1 MKKRVFVTGYG
12 INCANGRNADEFY
25 DNCSSLKSGLK
36 LQEKWN
42 HLECRIAGL
51 VDISDYTP
59 SEIKEMNYYRARRTI
74 FSRHALLEALR
85 HSKLKAKDISEI
97 GIYLGIDFYAGDE
110 FMIDTFVNLYP
121 QGKGEDKW
129 ENFDLGSVVT
139 KSAERITN
147 KKGMNVELLKS
158 QLFFNYQNFMVDYLR
173 SIVKIPGPS
182 RTINN
187 LCVSSAQAI
196 GLAYQTIQN
205 GGQDIIITGG
215 LEEFSF
221 ISAFTFSKLGV
232 YVKAKEASKS
242 CTPFDVNR
250 KGTVLGEGA
259 AIVILESEESMLK
272 RGATPIAEVIGY
284 GTSNSCYHV
293 TNSPSDG
300 SGLAQSMEDALSDS
314 KLKESDIDVVVA
326 HGTGTYINDLSETAA
341 INKILPSKPLV
352 HSMKSYV
359 GHTLSAAG
367 GINFITSLLEMKNE
381 FVLPTLFLKKAGDE
395 CNLNHVPKNGL
406 QMPIKATLTN
416 AAGFGGFN
424 ASLILKNM
432 S

>member
-12 INCANGRNADEFY
+12 LNCANGRNVQEFY
-25 DNCSSLKSGLK
+25 QNCSSLQSGLK
-36 LQEKWN
+36 AQEQWN
-42 HLECRIAGL
+42 HLDCRIAGL
-51 VDISDYTP
+51 VDTSDYTP
-59 SEIKEMNYYRARRTI
+59 SEIKEMNYYRAKRTI
-74 FSRHALLEALR
+74 FTRHALLEALR
-85 HSKLKAKDISEI
+85 QSKLKPNQVDEI

-121 QGKGEDKW
+121 QGKGEDSW
-129 ENFDLGSVVT
+129 DNFDLGYVVRQ
-139 KSAERITN
+139 SADRITN
-147 KKGMNVELLKS
+147 KELMNVELLKS
-158 QLFFNYQNFMVDYLR
+158 QMFFNYQNFMVDYLR
-173 SIVKIPGPS
+173 SIIKIPGPS

-196 GLAYQTIQN
+196 GLAFQTIQN
-205 GGQDIIITGG
+205 GEQDIIITGG

-232 YVKAKEASKS
+232 YVKAKDPSSA
-242 CTPFDVNR
+242 CVPFDVTR

-259 AIVILESEESMLK
+259 AIVVLESEESMLK
-272 RGATPIAEVIGY
+272 RGGEPLAEVLGY

-300 SGLAQSMEDALSDS
+300 SGLAQSMGDALLDS
-314 KLKESDIDVVVA
+314 GLSQSEIDVIVA
-326 HGTGTYINDLSETAA
+326 HGTGTYINDLSESAA
-341 INKILPSKPLV
+341 INKIFPSKPLV

-367 GINFITSLLEMKNE
+367 GINFITALLEMKNE
-381 FVLPTLFLKKAGDE
+381 FVFPTLFLNEASAE
-395 CNLNHVPKNGL
+395 CNLNHVPKAGL
-406 QMPIKATLTN
+406 QYPVKTSLIN

-424 ASLILKNM
+424 ASLILKKL

>member
-1 MKKRVFVTGYG
+1 MKNRVFVTGYG
-12 INCANGRNADEFY
+12 INCANGTNAEEFY
-25 DNCSSLKSGLK
+25 QNSSALKSGLK
-36 LQEKWN
+36 VQEKWA
-42 HLECRIAGL
+42 HLDCYIAGL
-51 VDISDYTP
+51 VDTSGYSP
-59 SEIKEMNYYRARRTI
+59 SEIKEMNYYRAKRTI
-74 FSRHALLEALR
+74 FTRHALLEALKQ
-85 HSKLKAKDISEI
+85 SKLKADKIDEI

-121 QGKGEDKW
+121 QGKGEDSW
-129 ENFDLGSVVT
+129 EGFNLGYSVEQ
-139 KSAERITN
+139 SADRITN
-147 KKGMNVELLKS
+147 KNSMNVELLKS
-158 QLFFNYQNFMVDYLR
+158 QMFFNYQNFMVDYLR

-196 GLAYQTIQN
+196 GLAFETIQN
-205 GGQDIIITGG
+205 GEQDIIITGG

-232 YVKAKEASKS
+232 YVKAKDPSKA
-242 CTPFDVNR
+242 CIPFDVSR

-272 RGATPIAEVIGY
+272 RGGEPLAEVIGY

-300 SGLAQSMEDALSDS
+300 SGLAQSMGDALQKSG
-314 KLKESDIDVVVA
+314 LTESEIDVIVA
-326 HGTGTYINDLSETAA
+326 HGTGTYINDLSEAAA
-341 INKILPSKPLV
+341 INEVFPSKPLV

-367 GINFITSLLEMKNE
+367 GINFITALLEMKNE
-381 FVLPTLFLKKAGDE
+381 FVFPTLFLNEASAE
-395 CNLNHVPKNGL
+395 CNLNHVPKGGL
-406 QMPIKATLTN
+406 QYPVKTSLVN

-424 ASLILKNM
+424 ASLILKKVT
-432 S
+432 

>member
-1 MKKRVFVTGYG
+1 
-12 INCANGRNADEFY
+12 
-25 DNCSSLKSGLK
+25 
-36 LQEKWN
+36 
-42 HLECRIAGL
+42 RIAGL
-51 VDISDYTP
+51 VDTSDYTA
-59 SEIKEMNYYRARRTI
+59 SEIKEMNYYRAKRTI
-74 FSRHALLEALR
+74 FSRHAMLEALR
-85 HSKLKAKDISEI
+85 HSKLRPGDVDEI

-121 QGKGEDKW
+121 QGHGEDKW
-129 ENFDLGSVVT
+129 ENFDLGYAVT
-139 KSAERITN
+139 QSADRITN
-147 KKGMNVELLKS
+147 KKNMNIELLKS
-158 QLFFNYQNFMVDYLR
+158 QMFFNYQNFMVDYLR
-173 SIVKIPGPS
+173 SIIKIPGPS

-196 GLAYQTIQN
+196 GLAYQTIQH

-232 YVKAKEASKS
+232 YVKAKEPSKS
-242 CTPFDVNR
+242 CVPFDENR

-259 AIVILESEESMLK
+259 AIIILESEESMLK
-272 RGATPIAEVIGY
+272 RGVTPLAEVIGY

-300 SGLAQSMEDALSDS
+300 SGLAQSMEDALTDS
-314 KLKESDIDVVVA
+314 QLKESNIDLVVA
-326 HGTGTYINDLSETAA
+326 HGTGTYINDLSESAA
-341 INKILPSKPLV
+341 INKIFPSKPLV

-367 GINFITSLLEMKNE
+367 GINFISALLEMKNE
-381 FVLPTLFLKKAGDE
+381 FVFPTLFLKRAGSE

-406 QMPIKATLTN
+406 QLPIKVAITN

-424 ASLILKNM
+424 ASLILK
-432 S
+432 SIT